1 MILIGVDV
9 GGTFTDLVVTN
20 TESSDSKI
28 HKIPTTPEDP
38 SLGVIDGLLEVCGQ
52 FDINPADVRHILH
65 GTTIATNAVL
75 EYEGAKTGLITTA
88 GYRDILHIGRH
99 QRPQHYSIMQDIP
112 WQDRPL
118 VRRAQRL
125 TVTERLVPPNG
136 DVLIPLDEP
145 AVRAAAQQLRNNGV
159 DAIAVCFLF
168 SYLNPA
174 HEDRARE
181 IIQSEHPD
189 CFVTTSHSVSP
200 QFREFERF
208 TPAAMN
214 AFIGP
219 KVRTYVHE
227 LASILTRQGF
237 TQAELHVMGSN
248 GGVATAQMVTEKPVL
263 TLLSGPAAGVMGGG
277 LSGQSVERSNLITFD
292 VGGTS
297 ADIGLIVKNTYSEAT
312 ARDTWIGGYP
322 VMAPMIDIHTIGA
335 GGGSIA
341 YIDDG
346 GAFRVGPESAG
357 ATPGPAAYGHG
368 GDRPTVTDAHL
379 VLGRL
384 IEGRFLGGEM
394 NLDLPAANRVIDR
407 LAGELDLD
415 RAEAADGIMAIINA
429 NMANAIRSRTVQKG
443 HDPRGFSLVAFGG
456 AGPLHGVDVARIL
469 GIPEVIIPPY
479 PGITSAVG
487 LLTTDLKYDA
497 IRTEFQISDQVDAD
511 RLTRDFDR
519 MQTELAVQFKQDGLQ
534 PSDITYHRSGD
545 LRYVGQGYELRV
557 PFTTGNVDAA
567 SLSHVFEVFQ
577 SIHLSEYGHIFED
590 SPIEIVNIRLT
601 GSGNMPKIKLQ
612 SAAASRDSQP
622 LDTRPCFFR
631 SDGILQQQDTVLYQR
646 ETLASKQRIHGPAI
660 ILQKDTTIVIPP
672 GASAINDPSNNL
684 LIDTGVQK

>member
-1 MILIGVDV
+1 
-9 GGTFTDLVVTN
+9 
-20 TESSDSKI
+20 
-28 HKIPTTPEDP
+28 
-38 SLGVIDGLLEVCGQ
+38 
-52 FDINPADVRHILH
+52 
-65 GTTIATNAVL
+65 
-75 EYEGAKTGLITTA
+75 
-88 GYRDILHIGRH
+88 
-99 QRPQHYSIMQDIP
+99 
-112 WQDRPL
+112 
-118 VRRAQRL
+118 
-125 TVTERLVPPNG
+125 
-136 DVLIPLDEP
+136 
-145 AVRAAAQQLRNNGV
+145 
-159 DAIAVCFLF
+159 
-168 SYLNPA
+168 
-174 HEDRARE
+174 
-181 IIQSEHPD
+181 
-189 CFVTTSHSVSP
+189 
-200 QFREFERF
+200 
-208 TPAAMN
+208 
-214 AFIGP
+214 
-219 KVRTYVHE
+219 
-227 LASILTRQGF
+227 
-237 TQAELHVMGSN
+237 
-248 GGVATAQMVTEKPVL
+248 
-263 TLLSGPAAGVMGGG
+263 
-277 LSGQSVERSNLITFD
+277 
-292 VGGTS
+292 
-297 ADIGLIVKNTYSEAT
+297 
-312 ARDTWIGGYP
+312 
-322 VMAPMIDIHTIGA
+322 MIDIHTIGA